1 MNEAAIVL
9 WASECRKVACRGVGT
24 GSEHAMQ
31 RIPDYDDLFSLT
43 GAAPLTEPNKILGG
57 ATGPK
62 DGQVRIHV

>member
-1 MNEAAIVL
+1 
-9 WASECRKVACRGVGT
+9 
-24 GSEHAMQ
+24 MQ

-43 GAAPLTEPNKILGG
+43 GAAPLTEPNKMLGG